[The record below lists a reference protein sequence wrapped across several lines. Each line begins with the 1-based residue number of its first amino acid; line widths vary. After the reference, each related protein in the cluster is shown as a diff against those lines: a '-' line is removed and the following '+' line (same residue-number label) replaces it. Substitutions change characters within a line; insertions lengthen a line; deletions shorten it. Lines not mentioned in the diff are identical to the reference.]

1 MCVQT
6 GAGSVRGK
14 TVGTWYYAELLEI
27 IQDPNHEETLDRLE
41 WSGEVVGPED
51 FDLKQVN
58 Q

>member
-1 MCVQT
+1 M
-6 GAGSVRGK
+6 
-14 TVGTWYYAELLEI
+14 GTWCYAELLEI